1 MGFMVLYYEDFIPM
15 ENGDYYV
22 VLGMTND
29 NKNFIGE
36 IRNDKGDYFERYM
49 MSRNEM
55 KYWMNENGLYFDG
68 YIEYRGDRDC
78 FKNNI

>member
-1 MGFMVLYYEDFIPM
+1 MGFMVLYYGDFIPM
-15 ENGDYYV
+15 ENGDYYA

-36 IRNDKGDYFERYM
+36 IRNDKGDYLKRYM

-55 KYWMNENGLYFDG
+55 KYWMNENGFYFDG
-68 YIEYRGDRDC
+68 YIEYREDRDC
-78 FKNNI
+78 FKNNF